1 MFSQTGGHAIVD
13 VFGYVT
19 GPSSPSSTDGL
30 FVPLAAPVRFADTRT
45 ADNNPLGPAPTALLP
60 RWTAE
65 VAVLGRAGVPASASL
80 IASNTTYVQ
89 ATNPGYLSV
98 AAAGTPLPATSAVNA
113 TTSGQIVAN
122 HTTIPVGT
130 RGVAVFSYT
139 GGHVVLDV
147 SGYFTGAP
155 QPSVLPVPANPTGG
169 PPAARWSTSATRP
182 PAASSRRRCSP
193 TRPTGSTPSTPG
205 WASQDI
211 RLEIKGARSIVET
224 LPGDVSA
231 YQVAQNVRARASE
244 GAGCCTSAR
253 PTPPTSPSRPAGST
267 GWPAS
272 TA

>member
-130 RGVAVFSYT
+130 RGVAVFSFT

-147 SGYFTGAP
+147 SGYFTGRP
-155 QPSVLPVPANPTGG
+155 QPSVLPVPVNPTGRTACRSVVHFG
-169 PPAARWSTSATRP
+169 DSTSAGLIEASLLPNPADRIDAQYARVGAQDIRIETSRP
-182 PAASSRRRCSP
+182 PARSW
-193 TRPTGSTPSTPG
+193 RPC
-205 WASQDI
+205 
-211 RLEIKGARSIVET
+211 
-224 LPGDVSA
+224 
-231 YQVAQNVRARASE
+231 RA
-244 GAGCCTSAR
+244 T
-253 PTPPTSPSRPAGST
+253 
-267 GWPAS
+267 
-272 TA
+272 